1 MSIATNFSTSITLGR
16 TGLSVG
22 RLGIGA
28 SYGVPADAVE
38 MAFERGVNYLYWG
51 SKRKDPMAEGIR
63 GIIRRNREQA
73 VIVVNGFSRLGFRY
87 RHIVESSLKAL
98 GTDYID
104 IFLMAFQ
111 YHRPRQSLLDTGLKM
126 KDEGKI
132 RFLALSSHR
141 RKVFP
146 EVEPEKIFDVYHVR
160 YNAAHRGAEQDV
172 LPHLPKENG
181 PGIVAFTA
189 TRWGKLLLDSWMPP
203 GEKTPTAADCYRF
216 ALSNPSVHV
225 CLTGPNT
232 RQMMDH
238 ALTALDKGPL
248 DPDEMAWM
256 HRIGD
261 HIYHHKRKIQ
271 L

>member
-1 MSIATNFSTSITLGR
+1 MQITADFSKPIILGR

-28 SYGVPADAVE
+28 SYGVPADAIE

-63 GIIRRNREQA
+63 RIISRSRDRA
-73 VIVVNGFSRLGFRY
+73 VIVVNGFSRIGIRY
-87 RHIVESSLKAL
+87 RQIVESSLKAL

-111 YHRPRQSLLDTGLKM
+111 YHRPRQSLLEAVLKM
-126 KDEGKI
+126 KGEGKI

-146 EVEPEKIFDVYHVR
+146 EVEPEKIFDVYHIR
-160 YNAAHRGAEQDV
+160 YNAAHHGAERDV
-172 LPHLPKENG
+172 FPHLPEANG

-189 TRWGKLLLDSWMPP
+189 TRWGKLLLDSWMLA

-216 ALSNPSVHV
+216 ALSHPAIHV
-225 CLTGPNT
+225 CLTGPNN
-232 RQMMDH
+232 RQMMEH

-261 HIYHHKRKIQ
+261 HIYKNKRKRQ